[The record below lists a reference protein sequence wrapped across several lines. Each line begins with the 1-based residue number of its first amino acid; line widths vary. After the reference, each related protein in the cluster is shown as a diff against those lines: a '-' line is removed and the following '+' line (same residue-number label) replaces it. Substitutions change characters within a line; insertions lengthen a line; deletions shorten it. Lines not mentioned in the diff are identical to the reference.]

1 MNFNPYYKKP
11 KPSTMKANREIA
23 RKHFKKELK
32 WLKDNIDRLTKNKHK
47 FLIEM
52 YMILVTGN
60 RRFTDKMLSATR
72 KSIKKCMN
80 NPNYN
85 VLLKTE
91 AAEKMGRITYYMG
104 AQVAIFAGLQSA
116 LFAMMLND
124 EDVSEDKIIKTKEYT
139 LNTISDSFLRGMGI
153 QGAIAS
159 SFKNATIKP
168 EISNTQICIFTSLI
182 EILPEGIGLFGS
194 LIASISLSK
203 KSFMVWV

>member
-1 MNFNPYYKKP
+1 MNFNPFYKKP

-32 WLKDNIDRLTKNKHK
+32 WLKDNADNLVKNKHK

-85 VLLKTE
+85 VLMKTE
-91 AAEKMGRITYYMG
+91 ADEKIRPILSKINIVLIQAESKGHRGIGFIESIKDYVLKNYRITQKQME
-104 AQVAIFAGLQSA
+104 S
-116 LFAMMLND
+116 LNR
-124 EDVSEDKIIKTKEYT
+124 IYKE
-139 LNTISDSFLRGMGI
+139 LNG
-153 QGAIAS
+153 
-159 SFKNATIKP
+159 
-168 EISNTQICIFTSLI
+168 
-182 EILPEGIGLFGS
+182 
-194 LIASISLSK
+194 
-203 KSFMVWV
+203 

>member
-1 MNFNPYYKKP
+1 MNFNPFYKKP

-85 VLLKTE
+85 VLMKTE
-91 AAEKMGRITYYMG
+91 ADEKIRPILSKINIVLIQAESKGHRGIGFIESIKDYVLKNYRITPKQMESLNKIYKE
-104 AQVAIFAGLQSA
+104 
-116 LFAMMLND
+116 LND
-124 EDVSEDKIIKTKEYT
+124 
-139 LNTISDSFLRGMGI
+139 
-153 QGAIAS
+153 
-159 SFKNATIKP
+159 
-168 EISNTQICIFTSLI
+168 
-182 EILPEGIGLFGS
+182 
-194 LIASISLSK
+194 
-203 KSFMVWV
+203 

>member
-1 MNFNPYYKKP
+1 MNFNPFYKKP

-85 VLLKTE
+85 VLMKTE
-91 AAEKMGRITYYMG
+91 ADEKIRPILSKINIVLIRAEAKEHRSIEFIENIKDYVLKNYRITQKQME
-104 AQVAIFAGLQSA
+104 A
-116 LFAMMLND
+116 LNKIYKELN
-124 EDVSEDKIIKTKEYT
+124 
-139 LNTISDSFLRGMGI
+139 G
-153 QGAIAS
+153 
-159 SFKNATIKP
+159 
-168 EISNTQICIFTSLI
+168 
-182 EILPEGIGLFGS
+182 
-194 LIASISLSK
+194 
-203 KSFMVWV
+203 

>member
-1 MNFNPYYKKP
+1 MNFNPFYKKP

-32 WLKDNIDRLTKNKHK
+32 WLKDNIDKLTKNKHK

-85 VLLKTE
+85 VLMKTE
-91 AAEKMGRITYYMG
+91 ADEKIRPILSKINIVLIQAESKGHRGIGFIESIKDYVLKNYRITQKQMESLNKIYKE
-104 AQVAIFAGLQSA
+104 
-116 LFAMMLND
+116 LND
-124 EDVSEDKIIKTKEYT
+124 ET
-139 LNTISDSFLRGMGI
+139 R
-153 QGAIAS
+153 
-159 SFKNATIKP
+159 
-168 EISNTQICIFTSLI
+168 
-182 EILPEGIGLFGS
+182 
-194 LIASISLSK
+194 
-203 KSFMVWV
+203 

>member
-1 MNFNPYYKKP
+1 
-11 KPSTMKANREIA
+11 MKANREIA

-72 KSIKKCMN
+72 KSIKNCMN

-91 AAEKMGRITYYMG
+91 ADEKIRPIMAKINIVLIQAESKKHNGIKFINSVKDYVLKNYRITPKQIKSLNKIYKE
-104 AQVAIFAGLQSA
+104 
-116 LFAMMLND
+116 LND
-124 EDVSEDKIIKTKEYT
+124 
-139 LNTISDSFLRGMGI
+139 
-153 QGAIAS
+153 
-159 SFKNATIKP
+159 
-168 EISNTQICIFTSLI
+168 
-182 EILPEGIGLFGS
+182 
-194 LIASISLSK
+194 
-203 KSFMVWV
+203 

>member
-1 MNFNPYYKKP
+1 MNYNPFYKKP

-32 WLKDNIDRLTKNKHK
+32 WLKDNMDNLVKNKHK

-72 KSIKKCMN
+72 KSIKNCMN

-91 AAEKMGRITYYMG
+91 ADEKIRPIMAKINIVLIQAESKGHNGIKFINSVKDYVLKNYRITPKQIKSLNKIYKE
-104 AQVAIFAGLQSA
+104 
-116 LFAMMLND
+116 LND
-124 EDVSEDKIIKTKEYT
+124 
-139 LNTISDSFLRGMGI
+139 
-153 QGAIAS
+153 
-159 SFKNATIKP
+159 
-168 EISNTQICIFTSLI
+168 
-182 EILPEGIGLFGS
+182 
-194 LIASISLSK
+194 
-203 KSFMVWV
+203 

>member
-1 MNFNPYYKKP
+1 
-11 KPSTMKANREIA
+11 MKANREIA

-52 YMILVTGN
+52 YMTLVTGN

-91 AAEKMGRITYYMG
+91 AAEKIRPILEKINTVLIRAEVKEHRSVGFIENIKDYVLRNYRITPKQMESLNKIYKE
-104 AQVAIFAGLQSA
+104 
-116 LFAMMLND
+116 LND
-124 EDVSEDKIIKTKEYT
+124 
-139 LNTISDSFLRGMGI
+139 
-153 QGAIAS
+153 
-159 SFKNATIKP
+159 
-168 EISNTQICIFTSLI
+168 
-182 EILPEGIGLFGS
+182 
-194 LIASISLSK
+194 
-203 KSFMVWV
+203 

>member
-1 MNFNPYYKKP
+1 MNFNPFYKKP

-72 KSIKKCMN
+72 KSIKNCMN

-85 VLLKTE
+85 GLLKTE
-91 AAEKMGRITYYMG
+91 ADEKIRPIMAKINIVLIQAESKGHNGIKFINSVKDYVLKNYRITPKQIKSLNKIYKE
-104 AQVAIFAGLQSA
+104 
-116 LFAMMLND
+116 LND
-124 EDVSEDKIIKTKEYT
+124 
-139 LNTISDSFLRGMGI
+139 
-153 QGAIAS
+153 
-159 SFKNATIKP
+159 
-168 EISNTQICIFTSLI
+168 
-182 EILPEGIGLFGS
+182 
-194 LIASISLSK
+194 
-203 KSFMVWV
+203 

>member
-32 WLKDNIDRLTKNKHK
+32 WLKDNIDKLTKNKHK

-85 VLLKTE
+85 VLMKTE
-91 AAEKMGRITYYMG
+91 ADEKIRPILSKINIVLIQAESKGHRGIGFIESIKDYVLKNYRITQKQMT
-104 AQVAIFAGLQSA
+104 A
-116 LFAMMLND
+116 LNKIYKELND
-124 EDVSEDKIIKTKEYT
+124 
-139 LNTISDSFLRGMGI
+139 
-153 QGAIAS
+153 
-159 SFKNATIKP
+159 
-168 EISNTQICIFTSLI
+168 
-182 EILPEGIGLFGS
+182 
-194 LIASISLSK
+194 
-203 KSFMVWV
+203 

>member
-32 WLKDNIDRLTKNKHK
+32 WLKDNIDKLTKNKHK

-85 VLLKTE
+85 VLMKTE
-91 AAEKMGRITYYMG
+91 AAEKIRPILKKINTVLIRAEVKEHRSIGFIENIKDYVLRNYRITPKQMESLNKIYKE
-104 AQVAIFAGLQSA
+104 
-116 LFAMMLND
+116 LND
-124 EDVSEDKIIKTKEYT
+124 
-139 LNTISDSFLRGMGI
+139 
-153 QGAIAS
+153 
-159 SFKNATIKP
+159 
-168 EISNTQICIFTSLI
+168 
-182 EILPEGIGLFGS
+182 
-194 LIASISLSK
+194 
-203 KSFMVWV
+203 

>member
-32 WLKDNIDRLTKNKHK
+32 WLKDNIDKLTKNKHK

-85 VLLKTE
+85 VLMKTE
-91 AAEKMGRITYYMG
+91 ADEKIRPILSKINIVLIQAESKGHRGIGFIESIKDYVLRNYRITPKQMESLNKIYKE
-104 AQVAIFAGLQSA
+104 
-116 LFAMMLND
+116 LND
-124 EDVSEDKIIKTKEYT
+124 
-139 LNTISDSFLRGMGI
+139 
-153 QGAIAS
+153 
-159 SFKNATIKP
+159 
-168 EISNTQICIFTSLI
+168 
-182 EILPEGIGLFGS
+182 
-194 LIASISLSK
+194 
-203 KSFMVWV
+203 

>member
-1 MNFNPYYKKP
+1 MNFNPFYKKP

-32 WLKDNIDRLTKNKHK
+32 WLKDNIDKLTKNKHK

-85 VLLKTE
+85 VLMKTE
-91 AAEKMGRITYYMG
+91 ADEKIRPILSKINIVLIQAESKGHRGIGFIESIKDYVLKNYRITPKQMESLNKIYKE
-104 AQVAIFAGLQSA
+104 
-116 LFAMMLND
+116 LND
-124 EDVSEDKIIKTKEYT
+124 
-139 LNTISDSFLRGMGI
+139 
-153 QGAIAS
+153 
-159 SFKNATIKP
+159 
-168 EISNTQICIFTSLI
+168 
-182 EILPEGIGLFGS
+182 
-194 LIASISLSK
+194 
-203 KSFMVWV
+203 

>member
-1 MNFNPYYKKP
+1 MNFNPFYKKP

-85 VLLKTE
+85 VLMKTE
-91 AAEKMGRITYYMG
+91 ADEKIRPILSKINIVLIQAESKGHRGIGFIESIKDYVLKNYRITPKQME
-104 AQVAIFAGLQSA
+104 S
-116 LFAMMLND
+116 LNR
-124 EDVSEDKIIKTKEYT
+124 IYKE
-139 LNTISDSFLRGMGI
+139 LNG
-153 QGAIAS
+153 
-159 SFKNATIKP
+159 
-168 EISNTQICIFTSLI
+168 
-182 EILPEGIGLFGS
+182 
-194 LIASISLSK
+194 
-203 KSFMVWV
+203 

>member
-1 MNFNPYYKKP
+1 MNFNPFYKKP

-85 VLLKTE
+85 VLMKTE
-91 AAEKMGRITYYMG
+91 ADEKIRPILSKINIVLIQAESKGHRGIGFIESIKDYVLKNYRITTKQME
-104 AQVAIFAGLQSA
+104 S
-116 LFAMMLND
+116 LNN
-124 EDVSEDKIIKTKEYT
+124 IYKE
-139 LNTISDSFLRGMGI
+139 LNG
-153 QGAIAS
+153 
-159 SFKNATIKP
+159 
-168 EISNTQICIFTSLI
+168 
-182 EILPEGIGLFGS
+182 
-194 LIASISLSK
+194 
-203 KSFMVWV
+203 

>member
-1 MNFNPYYKKP
+1 MNFNPFYKKP

-32 WLKDNIDRLTKNKHK
+32 WLKDNMDRLVKNKHK

-85 VLLKTE
+85 VLMKTE
-91 AAEKMGRITYYMG
+91 ADEKIRPILSKINIVLIQAESKGHRGIGFIESIKDYVLKNYRITQKQMT
-104 AQVAIFAGLQSA
+104 A
-116 LFAMMLND
+116 LNRIYKELN
-124 EDVSEDKIIKTKEYT
+124 
-139 LNTISDSFLRGMGI
+139 G
-153 QGAIAS
+153 
-159 SFKNATIKP
+159 
-168 EISNTQICIFTSLI
+168 
-182 EILPEGIGLFGS
+182 
-194 LIASISLSK
+194 
-203 KSFMVWV
+203 

>member
-1 MNFNPYYKKP
+1 MNFNPFYKKP

-32 WLKDNIDRLTKNKHK
+32 WLKDNMDRLVKNKHK

-85 VLLKTE
+85 VLMKTE
-91 AAEKMGRITYYMG
+91 ADEKIRPIMAKINIVLIQAESKGHRGIGFIESIKDYVLKNYRITQKQMT
-104 AQVAIFAGLQSA
+104 A
-116 LFAMMLND
+116 LNKIYKELN
-124 EDVSEDKIIKTKEYT
+124 
-139 LNTISDSFLRGMGI
+139 G
-153 QGAIAS
+153 
-159 SFKNATIKP
+159 
-168 EISNTQICIFTSLI
+168 
-182 EILPEGIGLFGS
+182 
-194 LIASISLSK
+194 
-203 KSFMVWV
+203 

>member
-1 MNFNPYYKKP
+1 VNFNPFYKKP

-85 VLLKTE
+85 VLMKTE
-91 AAEKMGRITYYMG
+91 ADEKIRPILSKINIVLIRAEAKEHRSIEFIENIKDYVLKNYKITQKQMT
-104 AQVAIFAGLQSA
+104 A
-116 LFAMMLND
+116 LNKIYKELND
-124 EDVSEDKIIKTKEYT
+124 
-139 LNTISDSFLRGMGI
+139 
-153 QGAIAS
+153 
-159 SFKNATIKP
+159 
-168 EISNTQICIFTSLI
+168 
-182 EILPEGIGLFGS
+182 
-194 LIASISLSK
+194 
-203 KSFMVWV
+203 

>member
-52 YMILVTGN
+52 YMTLVTGN

-91 AAEKMGRITYYMG
+91 AAEKIRPILSKINIVLIRAEAKEHRSIGFIENIKDYVLRNYRITPKQMESLNKIYKE
-104 AQVAIFAGLQSA
+104 
-116 LFAMMLND
+116 LND
-124 EDVSEDKIIKTKEYT
+124 
-139 LNTISDSFLRGMGI
+139 
-153 QGAIAS
+153 
-159 SFKNATIKP
+159 
-168 EISNTQICIFTSLI
+168 
-182 EILPEGIGLFGS
+182 
-194 LIASISLSK
+194 
-203 KSFMVWV
+203 

>member
-91 AAEKMGRITYYMG
+91 AAEKIRPILSKINTVLIRAEVKEHRSVGFIENIKDYVLRNYRITPKQMESLNKIYKE
-104 AQVAIFAGLQSA
+104 
-116 LFAMMLND
+116 LND
-124 EDVSEDKIIKTKEYT
+124 
-139 LNTISDSFLRGMGI
+139 
-153 QGAIAS
+153 
-159 SFKNATIKP
+159 
-168 EISNTQICIFTSLI
+168 
-182 EILPEGIGLFGS
+182 
-194 LIASISLSK
+194 
-203 KSFMVWV
+203 

>member
-1 MNFNPYYKKP
+1 MNFNPFYKKP

-32 WLKDNIDRLTKNKHK
+32 WLKENIDKLTKNKHK

-85 VLLKTE
+85 VLMKTE
-91 AAEKMGRITYYMG
+91 ADEKIRPILSKINIVLIQAESKGHRGIGFIESIKDYVLKNYRITPKQME
-104 AQVAIFAGLQSA
+104 S
-116 LFAMMLND
+116 LN
-124 EDVSEDKIIKTKEYT
+124 KIYKE
-139 LNTISDSFLRGMGI
+139 LNNETN
-153 QGAIAS
+153 
-159 SFKNATIKP
+159 K
-168 EISNTQICIFTSLI
+168 
-182 EILPEGIGLFGS
+182 
-194 LIASISLSK
+194 
-203 KSFMVWV
+203 

>member
-1 MNFNPYYKKP
+1 MNYNPFYKKP

-72 KSIKKCMN
+72 KSIKNCMN

-91 AAEKMGRITYYMG
+91 ADEKIRPIMAKINIVLIQAESKKHNGIKFINSVKDYVLKNYRITPKQIKSLNKIYKE
-104 AQVAIFAGLQSA
+104 
-116 LFAMMLND
+116 LND
-124 EDVSEDKIIKTKEYT
+124 
-139 LNTISDSFLRGMGI
+139 
-153 QGAIAS
+153 
-159 SFKNATIKP
+159 
-168 EISNTQICIFTSLI
+168 
-182 EILPEGIGLFGS
+182 
-194 LIASISLSK
+194 
-203 KSFMVWV
+203 

>member
-1 MNFNPYYKKP
+1 
-11 KPSTMKANREIA
+11 MKANREIA

-91 AAEKMGRITYYMG
+91 ADGKIRPILSKINIVLIQAESKGHRGIGFIESVKDYVLKNYRITTKQMT
-104 AQVAIFAGLQSA
+104 A
-116 LFAMMLND
+116 LNKIYKELND
-124 EDVSEDKIIKTKEYT
+124 
-139 LNTISDSFLRGMGI
+139 
-153 QGAIAS
+153 
-159 SFKNATIKP
+159 
-168 EISNTQICIFTSLI
+168 
-182 EILPEGIGLFGS
+182 
-194 LIASISLSK
+194 
-203 KSFMVWV
+203 

>member
-1 MNFNPYYKKP
+1 
-11 KPSTMKANREIA
+11 MKANREIA

-85 VLLKTE
+85 VLMKTE
-91 AAEKMGRITYYMG
+91 ADEKIRPILSKINIVLIQAESKGHRGIGFIESIKDYVLKNYRITTKQME
-104 AQVAIFAGLQSA
+104 S
-116 LFAMMLND
+116 LN
-124 EDVSEDKIIKTKEYT
+124 KIYKE
-139 LNTISDSFLRGMGI
+139 LNG
-153 QGAIAS
+153 
-159 SFKNATIKP
+159 
-168 EISNTQICIFTSLI
+168 
-182 EILPEGIGLFGS
+182 
-194 LIASISLSK
+194 
-203 KSFMVWV
+203 